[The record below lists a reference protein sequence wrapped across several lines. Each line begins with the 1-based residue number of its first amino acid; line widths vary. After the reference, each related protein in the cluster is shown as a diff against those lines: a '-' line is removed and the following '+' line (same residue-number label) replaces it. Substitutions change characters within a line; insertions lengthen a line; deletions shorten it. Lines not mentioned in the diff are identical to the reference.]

1 MSTVSSG
8 PLPARWPL
16 PMVNPVRDYDWG
28 SSTALAR
35 MQGRAPSGR
44 PEAELWMG
52 AHPAA
57 PSALD
62 GGDGRLHRLDELVAA
77 APEHL
82 LGPDVAA
89 RFDGRLPFLLKVLA
103 IARPLSLQVHP
114 ASERARTGFED
125 ACTVF
130 GEHRYADPYP
140 KPELLYALEPVDALC
155 GFRPAAEA
163 ARLLALLD
171 GPRAAAVAEPLR
183 RHADGEDCEGA
194 PESGAE
200 GETACLEE
208 AFEILVTWPDDDRPA
223 FAAEMAREARRLLRE
238 EAGRIP
244 GGSLSAADRRA
255 LMWVSR
261 LAQQHPKDALVVAP
275 LLLDLVLLH
284 PGETLFVPAG
294 APHAYLHGTGVEIMA
309 NSDNVLRAGLTHRE
323 VAVEELLHVVAGR
336 SRPQRAPPEVELGPG
351 EVAGRPPLPWFQL
364 TRLRPEGLPLT
375 ADASVTGPQV
385 LLCTAG
391 EVTLGCSGGHQLVLR
406 AGSSAFVGAGAGPVE
421 VHGRGEVF
429 RAAVGC

>member
-1 MSTVSSG
+1 MG
-8 PLPARWPL
+8 LLPARWPM

-28 SSTALAR
+28 SATALAR
-35 MQGRAPSGR
+35 MQRRAATGR

-57 PSALD
+57 PSAID
-62 GGDGRLHRLDELVAA
+62 AGDAGLHRLDELVAA
-77 APEHL
+77 APEDL
-82 LGPDVAA
+82 LGADVAA

-103 IARPLSLQVHP
+103 IARPLSVQVHP
-114 ASERARTGFED
+114 GAERARAAFGDD
-125 ACTVF
+125 AQVL
-130 GEHRYADPYP
+130 GEHRYSDPYP

-183 RHADGEDCEGA
+183 RHADGAECEGA

-208 AFEILVTWPDDDRPA
+208 AFAVLVTWADDDRPA
-223 FAAEMAREARRLLRE
+223 FAADMAREARRLLRE
-238 EAGRIP
+238 DSSRIP
-244 GGSLSAADRRA
+244 GGGLTAPERRA

-261 LAQQHPKDALVVAP
+261 LAQQHPKDPLVVAP
-275 LLLDLVLLH
+275 LLLDLVMLR

-309 NSDNVLRAGLTHRE
+309 NSDNVLRAGLTHKA
-323 VAVEELLHVVAGR
+323 VAVEELLHVVDGR
-336 SRPQRAPPEVELGPG
+336 SRPQRDLPEVELGPC
-351 EVAGRPPLPWFQL
+351 EVAWRPTLPWFQL
-364 TRLRPEGLPLT
+364 TRLRPAGALIT
-375 ADASVTGPQV
+375 AHPSVTGPQV

-391 EVTLGCSGGHQLVLR
+391 EVIVGCPEGSRLALR
-406 AGSSAFVGAGAGPVE
+406 AGSSAFLGAGAGRVE
-421 VHGRGEVF
+421 VQGYGEVF